1 MSARVKRDEY
11 ACPCCGV
18 PTDSSH
24 CGPCDAAECG
34 EVDVADTTDI
44 CAADLLRKGWTKC
57 RPCVEP
63 VTLTG
68 GAVKTCRVEV
78 WRMADGHHTYGRILE
93 VLS

>member
-1 MSARVKRDEY
+1 MKTKRDEFS
-11 ACPCCGV
+11 CPCCSA
-18 PTDSSH
+18 PTDSGY
-24 CGPCDAAECG
+24 CAPCAAAECG
-34 EVDVADTTDI
+34 EVDAADATGW
-44 CAADLLRKGWTKC
+44 CAADLMRKGWARC

-63 VTLTG
+63 VTLRS